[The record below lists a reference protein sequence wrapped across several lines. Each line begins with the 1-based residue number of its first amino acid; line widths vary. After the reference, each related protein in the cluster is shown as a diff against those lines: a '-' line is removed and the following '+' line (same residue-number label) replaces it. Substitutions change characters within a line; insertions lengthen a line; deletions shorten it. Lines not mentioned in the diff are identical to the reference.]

1 MMFIVAIPSIHHDDN
16 EANNGTTYQSRLV
29 GGKDLFPR
37 TPPPAPCDDYYNAAT
52 SSLQSTLSTVNDMPY
67 VNHYGGVCST
77 SAWYRWYND

>member
-37 TPPPAPCDDYYNAAT
+37 TPPPGP
-52 SSLQSTLSTVNDMPY
+52 L
-67 VNHYGGVCST
+67 
-77 SAWYRWYND
+77 